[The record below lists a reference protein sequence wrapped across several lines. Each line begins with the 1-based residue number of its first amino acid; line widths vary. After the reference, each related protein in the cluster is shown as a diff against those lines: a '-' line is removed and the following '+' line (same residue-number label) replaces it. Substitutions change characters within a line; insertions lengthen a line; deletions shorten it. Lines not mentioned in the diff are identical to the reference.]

1 MIKTLIAG
9 IVVCVGITGNAYAG
23 KVSDV
28 FAAYTA
34 NYPSVTEYSARLHP
48 NRAHL
53 CVSFRIV
60 EPTAVKI
67 RWKVEGED
75 GTIRYY
81 AISTDHD
88 TEDELGDLQ
97 PGIYNKCFHPPELE
111 PGKYNMTVS
120 VRAMDGGRILRDK
133 CKFQVSGFKEE

>member
-9 IVVCVGITGNAYAG
+9 IVVCVGITGNAYAS

-28 FAAYTA
+28 FAAYTTD
-34 NYPSVTEYSARLHP
+34 YPSITEYSARLHP
-48 NRAHL
+48 NSAHL
-53 CVSFRIV
+53 CVSFMV
-60 EPTAVKI
+60 VKPTAVKI
-67 RWKVEGED
+67 RWKVECED

-81 AISTDHD
+81 AISTDQVA
-88 TEDELGDLQ
+88 EDEVGDLQ

-120 VRAMDGGRILRDK
+120 VKSRHGAKVKSDR
-133 CKFQVSGFKEE
+133 CKFEISGF

>member
-1 MIKTLIAG
+1 MIKMLIAG
-9 IVVCVGITGNAYAG
+9 LVVCTGFLSNVYAS
-23 KVSDV
+23 KLSDV
-28 FAAYTA
+28 FAAYTT
-34 NYPSVTEYSARLHP
+34 NYPSIIGYTAIMLP

-60 EPTAVKI
+60 EPTIVKI
-67 RWKVEGED
+67 RWKIEGED

-88 TEDELGDLQ
+88 TEDELGELQ

-111 PGKYNMTVS
+111 PGKYSMTVS
-120 VRAMDGGRILRDK
+120 VRSLDGGRILRDR
-133 CKFQVSGFKEE
+133 CKFEISGFGE